1 MIQVQ
6 DLFYRYVESTEP
18 VLKNISM
25 VIHEGEYMA
34 IIGPN
39 GCGKTTLVRHL
50 NGLLRPTEG
59 DVRIDE
65 MNTRDPLA
73 LKLIRRKVGMVFQN
87 PDNQLVGMTVE
98 EDVSFGPGNL
108 NLPPPEIR
116 TRVEESLEVVGMKK
130 YAKSPP
136 FALSAGEKQLVA
148 IAGVLAMNPQYI
160 VFDEPT
166 AYLDPSARGKILQVM
181 RELNGRG
188 ITIVHVT
195 HNMDDIAQAD
205 RVFVMNEGTM
215 TINDEPARVF
225 SRVEWLKSMGLGVP
239 KITELMWKLSE
250 MGAEV
255 NPHIFTV
262 DDACNEICALLKRQ
276 EGHRTQSEVQ

>member
-6 DLFYRYVESTEP
+6 NLFYRYVDNTEP

-25 VIHEGEYMA
+25 VIHEGEYIA

-39 GCGKTTLVRHL
+39 GCGKTTFVRHL

-59 DVRIDE
+59 EVRINE

-73 LKLIRRKVGMVFQN
+73 LSLIRQKVGMVFQN

-108 NLPPPEIR
+108 NLPPAEIR
-116 TRVEESLEVVGMKK
+116 RRVEESLDVVGMKK

-148 IAGVLAMNPQYI
+148 IAGVLAMNPRCI

-166 AYLDPSARGKILQVM
+166 AYLDPSARRKILQVM

-195 HNMDDIAQAD
+195 HHMDDIAQAD
-205 RVFVMNEGTM
+205 RVMVMNGGTM
-215 TINDEPARVF
+215 IVNDSPTHVF
-225 SRVEWLKSMGLGVP
+225 SRVEWLKGMGLGVP
-239 KITELMWKLSE
+239 KVTELMWKLRE

-255 NPHIFTV
+255 NPHLFTV
-262 DDACNEICALLKRQ
+262 DEACNEISALLKRQ
-276 EGHRTQSEVQ
+276 EKHRAQSEAQ